1 MCVYLCCSL
10 QASRQQLK
18 NGKVT
23 HLRVLLKSIVPACRN
38 TSAVLKDPTGMYRKE
53 YILLI
58 SEMWFRRFHCST
70 MYGTL
75 CYIIQC
81 ESPYT
86 SLRVSS
92 IVLFTVPFT
101 VFVGVICTG
110 EILCTIH
117 QTVMKEHHLELKHGA
132 ALILRQVYTDF
143 YTHKFLFC
151 DYYMRQILYLLL
163 LLFNMTYIRMIL
175 KFCI

>member
-1 MCVYLCCSL
+1 
-10 QASRQQLK
+10 
-18 NGKVT
+18 
-23 HLRVLLKSIVPACRN
+23 
-38 TSAVLKDPTGMYRKE
+38 
-53 YILLI
+53 
-58 SEMWFRRFHCST
+58 

-81 ESPYT
+81 KSPYT

-92 IVLFTVPFT
+92 IVPFTVPFT

-117 QTVMKEHHLELKHGA
+117 QTVMKEHHLELKPGA
-132 ALILRQVYTDF
+132 ALILRQVF

-151 DYYMRQILYLLL
+151 DYYIHQILYLLL
-163 LLFNMTYIRMIL
+163 LFNS
-175 KFCI
+175 